1 MVWRKYIDKLPS
13 ALQGRVQYHL
23 SCFQRTLGSTSLDFD
38 KRIEKTLCF
47 VWAIS
52 DYVAMSCAHQPSL
65 LSDLQDSGDLFRSY
79 EVNTYPNMLE
89 QLLSDGSHESELMAI
104 LRHFRRREMVR
115 IIWRD
120 LTHWAEIEEIFID
133 LSKLAE
139 ACLNSALTY
148 LHYWQTQQ
156 VGIPYGGFS
165 NNSQKMIVLAM
176 GKLGGGELN
185 LSSDIDLIFVYP
197 EEGET
202 QGEKKNISNEEY
214 FTRLARSLIR
224 VLSYLTPEGFV
235 FRVDTRLRPDGDS
248 GPLVSSF
255 DAIENYYQYQG
266 RDWERYAM
274 VKMRAV
280 VGEQYA
286 KDHLIKILHKFTY
299 HQYLES
305 NIILSL
311 KDMKSL
317 INKELQQKKDESN
330 IKLGLGGIREIEFI
344 VQSFQ
349 LIYGGED
356 PNLQEQNIFSIL
368 NYLIK
373 KNYLPSYIGNELRAA
388 YIFLRQVENCIQAYR
403 DEQTHTLPATLEN
416 QIRLSFAMGYEDWES
431 FSIEL
436 NHHRNKIQKY
446 FEELFTTSSYIHYKT
461 HPDKKELLKQDQST
475 HYTNESIGIVLNNPV
490 DYSYPKKIV
499 EMLEQLEQ
507 SWAIRALSKRRQIQ
521 LKQLI
526 PLLLEI
532 INHIE
537 KPEQGLQRLVIL
549 LEAIAKQPIYFDLLL
564 KYPKVISQL
573 ANLCIASPFIAR
585 QLTHYPV
592 LLAELLNPN
601 TLYQVPKF
609 HQLTENLEQ
618 LLSTTP
624 SDLDQKMDV
633 LRHFR
638 HRETLRAAVAD
649 ITGALPLMRIGDY
662 LTYLA
667 EVIIK
672 KSLELSWQ
680 YLINQYGYPC
690 NIAKSGT
697 VEHCGFIVVGY
708 GKLGGYE
715 LGYGSDLDLVFLYDV
730 FTDESINREQKTIH
744 PTVFYSRLGQHLIQI
759 LQTLTPLGK
768 LYDIDMRLRPGGTSG
783 LLVNSFE
790 FYKDYQYNQAWIWE
804 HQALVR
810 ARFIAGDKQL
820 ATSFATLRNNIL
832 SRQRNPKELQT
843 EICSMRSKMHS
854 ELDRS
859 QPDLFDLK
867 QGRGGI
873 ADIEFIAQYGVLAWS
888 HKHPSLLKYP
898 DNIRI
903 IEELAQIGL
912 ISLED
917 SQKLTDS
924 YRAYRAAANR
934 LSLQE
939 QDELIECKYFDRERS
954 EIQALWVKLLTA

>member
-1 MVWRKYIDKLPS
+1 MAWQKYIHKLPS
-13 ALQGRVQYHL
+13 LLQNRVQNHL
-23 SCFQRTLGSTSLDFD
+23 ACFQQALGSNTGLDFD
-38 KRIEKTLCF
+38 QHIEKTLCF

-52 DYVAMSCAHQPSL
+52 DYVARSCTHQPNL
-65 LSDLQDSGDLFRSY
+65 LFDLQDSGDLFRSY
-79 EVNTYPNMLE
+79 ESNTYSNTLE
-89 QLLSDGSHESELMAI
+89 QLLSNISYESELIAI
-104 LRHFRRREMVR
+104 LRYFRRREMVR

-120 LTHWAEIEEIFID
+120 LTHWAEIEETFID

-139 ACLNSALTY
+139 TCLNSALDY
-148 LHYWQTQQ
+148 LQSWQTQQ
-156 VGIPYGGFS
+156 MGIPYGSSS
-165 NNSQKMIVLAM
+165 NNPQKIIVLAM
-176 GKLGGGELN
+176 GKLGGEELN

-197 EEGET
+197 ESGET
-202 QGEKKNISNEEY
+202 QGGKKSISNEEY

-224 VLSYLTPEGFV
+224 VLSSLTPEGFV

-255 DAIENYYQYQG
+255 DAIKNYYQYQG

-280 VGEQYA
+280 VGDQYT
-286 KDHLIKILHKFTY
+286 KNYLTNILHNFTY
-299 HQYLES
+299 YPHSEP
-305 NIILSL
+305 NVILSL
-311 KDMKSL
+311 KEMKSL
-317 INKELQQKKDESN
+317 INRELQQKKDEAN
-330 IKLGLGGIREIEFI
+330 IKLGVGGIREIEFI

-356 PNLQEQNIFSIL
+356 PNLQEQNIFFIL

-373 KNYLPSYIGNELRAA
+373 KDYLPSYIGDELRSA
-388 YIFLRQVENCIQAYR
+388 YVFLRQVENRIQAYR
-403 DEQTHTLPATLEN
+403 DEQTHTLPTNLEN
-416 QIRLSFAMGYEDWES
+416 QIRLSFAMGYEDWEH

-436 NHHRNKIQKY
+436 NHHRNKIQRY
-446 FEELFTTSSYIHYKT
+446 FEELFTASSYIYYKT
-461 HPDKKELLKQDQST
+461 HPKEQLEQDQST
-475 HYTNESIGIVLNNPV
+475 YHIDGSTNIALNPI
-490 DYSYPKKIV
+490 DYLCPTKIA
-499 EMLEQLEQ
+499 ETLKQLEQ
-507 SWAIRALSKRRQIQ
+507 SWSIRALSKRSQAQ

-526 PLLLEI
+526 LRLLEI

-537 KPEQGLQRLVIL
+537 KPEQGLQRIVTL

-564 KYPKVISQL
+564 KHPEILSQL
-573 ANLCIASPFIAR
+573 ANLCTASPFIAR

-592 LLAELLNPN
+592 LLAELANPN
-601 TLYQVPKF
+601 TLYQVPSF
-609 HQLTENLEQ
+609 HQLAKNLEQ
-618 LLSTTP
+618 LLSTST
-624 SDLDQKMDV
+624 SEDLDQKMDV

-638 HRETLRAAVAD
+638 HREALRAAVAD

-667 EVIIK
+667 EVIVK

-680 YLINQYGYPC
+680 YLVNQYGYPC
-690 NIAKSGT
+690 NIDINSP
-697 VEHCGFIVVGY
+697 VENCSFIVIGY

-715 LGYGSDLDLVFLYDV
+715 LGYSSDLDLVFLYNT
-730 FTDESINREQKTIH
+730 FTDELANREQKTIH
-744 PTVFYSRLGQHLIQI
+744 PTIFYSRLGQHLIQI

-820 ATSFATLRNNIL
+820 ATSFALLRNKIL
-832 SRQRNPKELQT
+832 SRQRNLEELQT
-843 EICSMRSKMHS
+843 EICSMRSKMQS

-859 QPDLFDLK
+859 QSDLFDLK

-917 SQKLTDS
+917 SQKLTNS
-924 YRAYRAAANR
+924 YRTYRAAANR

-939 QDELIECKYFDRERS
+939 QDDLIESKYFDRERN
-954 EIQALWVKLLTA
+954 EIQALWAKLLTA